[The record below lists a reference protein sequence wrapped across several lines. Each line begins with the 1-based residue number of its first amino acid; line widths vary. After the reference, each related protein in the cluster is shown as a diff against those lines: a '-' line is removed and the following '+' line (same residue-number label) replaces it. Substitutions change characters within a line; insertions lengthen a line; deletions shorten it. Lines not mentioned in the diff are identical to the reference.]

1 MTMSANRRSI
11 LPLLALTFLATS
23 SPWMPSARAD
33 RVITEDG
40 RILNPRKARKEG
52 EGYRLTFEH
61 GEVVLAS
68 SSRIRAIE
76 IEGNMADYVPQ
87 NDDEAQKLKEGFV
100 RYRGRWMSK
109 PAYEN
114 ELAREFQASKAR
126 ADEIARH
133 SEWHSALQKET
144 RNFVLKSNTSPEL
157 LDYYGELLE
166 GYYTLMDTRI
176 GINPTLSYKRKKMT
190 VNIYK
195 SQEDF
200 YKNAAAG
207 VGPGVLGYFWSYD
220 DTLNFYHDYQE
231 TSLSDWVALHE
242 CTHLLTFLIDQQYE
256 PQIWL
261 NEGVADYFGSAE
273 LSRDNRGRITIEP
286 GQLQTDRVLTVQE
299 AIKEQKD
306 IKLADLFFIDR
317 GAYHGFEYAHGWAF
331 VYFLNEFER
340 GKYQKAFQR
349 FFRDLYTLR
358 KGIPY
363 EITYGSNI
371 TGTGKSVTPAN
382 IRDLLLEAIKVK
394 DLDVLEKQWKEFI
407 AAIPIESV
415 EARLKRGINAC
426 QRGKFSEALPD
437 LDAVI
442 EAGSTDPRAYAYR
455 GVARAFTG
463 NRTGARGDIE
473 KAIEADPLNAAY
485 RFQLSMLMTG
495 GASTQMGGQGFGFRI
510 TTSSGEEKKH
520 TDPAAKAQAGLAKEL
535 DPQNDLYRDWYER
548 FE

>member
-1 MTMSANRRSI
+1 MSLR
-11 LPLLALTFLATS
+11 LPPRTALLLLLLVG
-23 SPWMPSARAD
+23 PSTWIQAAWAD

-40 RILNPRKARKEG
+40 RILTPRKARKEG
-52 EGYRLTFEH
+52 QGYRLIFEH
-61 GEVVLAS
+61 GEIVVPSGA
-68 SSRIRAIE
+68 RIREVE
-76 IEGNMADYVPQ
+76 IEGDMSDYVPQ
-87 NDDEAQKLKEGFV
+87 NADEEKRLAEGFV

-114 ELAREFQASKAR
+114 ELAREFAAAKAR
-126 ADEIARH
+126 ADEVARH

-144 RNFVLKSNTSPEL
+144 RNFILKSNTSPEL

-166 GYYTLMDTRI
+166 AYYGLMNSRI
-176 GINPTLSYKRKKMT
+176 GINPTLSYRRKKMT

-200 YKNAAAG
+200 YKFAAAG

-231 TSLSDWVALHE
+231 PSLSDWVALHE

-261 NEGVADYFGSAE
+261 NEGVADFFGSAE
-273 LSRDNRGRITIEP
+273 IQRDNRGRITIQP

-299 AIKEQKD
+299 AIKENKD
-306 IKLADLFFIDR
+306 IKLKDLFFIDR
-317 GAYHGFEYAHGWAF
+317 NAYGGFEYAHGWAF
-331 VYFLNEFER
+331 VYFLNEYER
-340 GKYQKAFQR
+340 GKYQKAFQK
-349 FFRDLYTLR
+349 FFRELYTLR

-363 EITYGSNI
+363 ELTYGANI
-371 TGTGKSVTPAN
+371 TGTGKRVAPN
-382 IRDLLLEAIKVK
+382 VIRDLLLEAIKVK
-394 DLDVLEKQWKEFI
+394 DLDALEKQWKEFI

-426 QRGKFSEALPD
+426 QRGKFNDALPD
-437 LDAVI
+437 LDAVLA
-442 EAGSTDPRAYAYR
+442 AGSTDPRAYAYR
-455 GVARAFTG
+455 GMARAFTG

-473 KAIEADPLNAAY
+473 KAIEGDPLNAAY

-495 GASTQMGGQGFGFRI
+495 GATTQMGGGQGFGFRI
-510 TTSSGEEKKH
+510 GSGDSKKIEN
-520 TDPAAKAQAGLAKEL
+520 AEAKAQAGLAQEL
-535 DPQNDLYRDWYER
+535 DPLNDLYRDWYQR